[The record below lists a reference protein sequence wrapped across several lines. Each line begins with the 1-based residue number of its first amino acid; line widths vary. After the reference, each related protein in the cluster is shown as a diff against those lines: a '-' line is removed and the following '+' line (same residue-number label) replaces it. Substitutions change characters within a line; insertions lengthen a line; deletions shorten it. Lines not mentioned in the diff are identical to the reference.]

1 MHQPIRGLLVA
12 ARGEI
17 AIRVVR
23 AAREL
28 DIRTVAI
35 YSQADRLAH
44 HRFAADESHPV
55 GAGRTPTD
63 AYLDVDE
70 IVGVARRTRVDAVHP
85 GYGFLAESPEFADAC
100 ARASIAFVGPSV
112 EALRTLGNKVA
123 ARALALAA
131 GVPVLPGTGPLPHD
145 LEHVDALAAE
155 LGYPLML
162 KAGWGGGGRGMRVV
176 ESAGELPALV
186 ETARREAASAFG
198 KDELYAEKLVR
209 RAHHV
214 EVQVL
219 GDRHGTLVHLFERD
233 CSVQRRHQK
242 VVERAPAPFLT
253 GALRRRLCEA
263 ALRLARAAGFTSA
276 GTVEFLLDAD
286 TQRFYFIEVNP
297 RLQVEHTV
305 TEEVT
310 GIDVVKAQL
319 RIAAGGK
326 IGDPASGVPHQD
338 AISLS
343 GHALQCRVT
352 TEDPTRGFAPA
363 HGRLTACQTP
373 AGVGVRVDA
382 GSAHT
387 GAVVTPYYDSL
398 LMKITARGAS
408 PGEAIRRMARALRES
423 RIQGVASN
431 LAFLERVVT
440 HPAFASGV
448 STTRFI
454 DETPDLVQPAPSP
467 EPVTGLLEFLGEV
480 IVNGNGE
487 MQGRAAPTRPLPSP
501 PVPACD
507 LEGPVPAGSRDRLRE
522 LGPDRFLAWMRRERR
537 ILFTDTTVR
546 DAQQSLLA
554 TRLRT
559 HDILAVAPAYARLAP
574 QLFSLE
580 CWGGATFD
588 VMMRFLREDPW
599 ERPARLREAVPNIL
613 LQMMVRAS
621 NAVGYTSY
629 PDNVVQHFI
638 AQAARAG
645 IDLFRVF
652 DSLNIV
658 DNMRVAIDAVR
669 ESGALCEAAVCY
681 TGDLFDAARPKW
693 NLRYYVDLARQLEKA
708 GAQILGIKDMAG
720 VCRPR
725 AARALIEA
733 LRDEVGLPIHFDT
746 HDTSG
751 IAAAS
756 VLAAIEAGADAVY
769 GALDAMSGLTSQPNL
784 SAIVSALAQTELD
797 PGLDP
802 EVLQALSR
810 YWEVV
815 RRYYAPFEAEMR
827 SGTADVYRHEIP
839 GPQYTNLR
847 AQARGMGLEHRW
859 DEICKRY
866 ADVNLMFGDLVK
878 ITPTSTAVAEMAL
891 CMVANGLSRDDV
903 LDPRRDIGFPR
914 SVVALFRGDFGLPPE
929 GFPAAL
935 QDKVL
940 KGQRPISGR
949 AAAQLPPVDLAR
961 QRRDLAAALG
971 RPVTER
977 DVSSSLLFPALFHDY
992 EQHRA
997 RFGDVSRLPTAAF
1010 LYGLQEG
1017 EEIEVDVGSGKNQVI
1032 GFMARTGADPDGVVT
1047 LFFAVDGQLELVPI
1061 ASAAAEVRTA
1071 RPQAED
1077 GNPAHVGAALAGTV
1091 AAVAVRPGQ
1100 RVARGEGL
1108 VTIEAMKMETHVIAE
1123 RDATVTQ
1130 VHVSL
1135 GDAVSRGDLLVS
1147 LTFAEPSARAAG

>member
-1 MHQPIRGLLVA
+1 MHRPIRGLLVA
-12 ARGEI
+12 DRGEI

-35 YSQADRLAH
+35 FSEADQVAR
-44 HRFAADESHPV
+44 HRFAADESHPI
-55 GAGRTPTD
+55 GAGRPPTD

-85 GYGFLAESPEFADAC
+85 GYGFLAESPELADAC
-100 ARASIAFVGPSV
+100 ARASLAFVGPGV
-112 EALRTLGNKVA
+112 EALRALGNKVA
-123 ARALALAA
+123 ARALARAA
-131 GVPVLPGTGPLPHD
+131 GVPVLPGTGPLPRD
-145 LEHVDALAAE
+145 LGQVEALAAGV
-155 LGYPLML
+155 GYPLML

-176 ESAGELPALV
+176 ESARELPALL
-186 ETARREAASAFG
+186 EAGRCESASAFG

-209 RAHHV
+209 RARHV

-219 GDRHGTLVHLFERD
+219 GDRYGTVVHLFERD

-253 GALRRRLCEA
+253 GARRRRLCDA
-263 ALRLARAAGFTSA
+263 ALVLARAVGFASA
-276 GTVEFLLDAD
+276 GTVEFLLDPD
-286 TQRFYFIEVNP
+286 TQAFYFIEVNP

-310 GIDVVKAQL
+310 GIDIVKAQL
-319 RIAAGGK
+319 RIAAGAK

-363 HGRLTACQTP
+363 HGRLTACQSP

-382 GSAHT
+382 GNAHT

-398 LMKITARGAS
+398 LMKITTRGAS

-431 LAFLERVVT
+431 LTFLERVIT

-448 STTRFI
+448 YTTRFI
-454 DETPDLVQPAPSP
+454 DETPDLVQTGPSP
-467 EPVTGLLEFLGEV
+467 DPVTGLLEFLGEV

-487 MQGRAAPTRPLPSP
+487 MQGRAAPAGPLPHP
-501 PVPACD
+501 PVPAWD
-507 LEGPVPAGSRDRLRE
+507 PDGPVPAGSRDRLRE
-522 LGPDRFLAWMRRERR
+522 LGPDGFLAWMRREPRV
-537 ILFTDTTVR
+537 LFTDTTVR

-554 TRLRT
+554 TRVRT
-559 HDILAVAPAYARLAP
+559 RDILAIAPAYARLAP

-588 VMMRFLREDPW
+588 VMLRFLREDPW

-638 AQAARAG
+638 AQAAHAG

-652 DSLNIV
+652 DSLNVV

-669 ESGALCEAAVCY
+669 ESGALCEAAMCY

-756 VLAAIEAGADAVY
+756 VLAAIDAGADGVY

-784 SAIVSALAQTELD
+784 SAVVSALAGTERD

-802 EVLQALSR
+802 GVLQALSR

-815 RRYYAPFEAEMR
+815 RRYYAPFEADMR

-859 DEICKRY
+859 DEICRRY
-866 ADVNLMFGDLVK
+866 ADVNLLFGDLVK

-891 CMVANGLSRDDV
+891 CMVANGLSCEDV
-903 LDPRRDIGFPR
+903 LDPRRDIGFPK

-940 KGQRPISGR
+940 RGLPPISGR
-949 AAAQLPPVDLAR
+949 AAAHLPPVDLAE
-961 QRRDLAAALG
+961 QRRDLATAVG

-977 DVSSSLLFPALFHDY
+977 DVSSSLLFPALFRDY

-997 RFGDVSRLPTAAF
+997 RFGDVSCLPTPAF
-1010 LYGLQEG
+1010 LYSLQEG
-1017 EEIEVDVGSGKNQVI
+1017 EEIEVEVGPGQGHVL
-1032 GFMARTGADPDGVVT
+1032 GLMARTGADAEGFVT
-1047 LFFAVDGQLELVPI
+1047 LVFAVDGQLQLVRI
-1061 ASAAAEVRTA
+1061 ASAAVKA
-1071 RPQAED
+1071 RAARSQAEM
-1077 GNPAHVGAALAGTV
+1077 GNPVHVGATLAGTV
-1091 AAVAVRPGQ
+1091 VAVAARPGQ
-1100 RVARGEGL
+1100 RVAPGEAL

-1123 RDATVTQ
+1123 RDATVAR
-1130 VHVSL
+1130 VHVKR
-1135 GDAVSRGDLLVS
+1135 GDRVSPGDLLVS
-1147 LTFAEPSARAAG
+1147 LTEGP